1 MTKGQEVKRIGR
13 FALFGAIGFGI
24 GSVIG
29 GIAIVLTEYTGPL
42 LMMKLWSLGLGVFLQ
57 GAFGGLALGVLNRMS
72 WKRIIVIV
80 ISTGTGFLAGLW
92 AGFGVYFVMS
102 MGYSFATF
110 GIVLWG
116 VIAGAIGGLGLG
128 LAIWGWDK
136 ILVLSFIGALTC
148 GWQQVYFAYR
158 DWFQYLGAWES
169 IIIWAVFGVIGG
181 VFLGATLGFLKR
193 SKAE

>member
-1 MTKGQEVKRIGR
+1 MQIEMNRISK
-13 FALFGAIGFGI
+13 FALWGAAGFGSGGAIGGT
-24 GSVIG
+24 
-29 GIAIVLTEYTGPL
+29 AIVLIEYTGPL
-42 LMMKLWSLGLGVFLQ
+42 LMMKLWLLGLGVFLQ
-57 GAFGGLALGVLNRMS
+57 GAFGGLALGLVKRLN
-72 WKRIIVIV
+72 WKRITRIVV
-80 ISTGTGFLAGLW
+80 STGIGFLAVLW

-102 MGYSFATF
+102 MGYSLATF

-128 LAIWGWDK
+128 LAIWGCDR

-158 DWFQYLGAWES
+158 DWFQYLGSWES